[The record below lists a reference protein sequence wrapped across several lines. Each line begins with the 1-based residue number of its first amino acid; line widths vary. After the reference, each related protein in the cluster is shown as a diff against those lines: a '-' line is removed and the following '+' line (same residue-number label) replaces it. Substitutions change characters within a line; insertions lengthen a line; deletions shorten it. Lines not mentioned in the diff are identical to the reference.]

1 MSKGF
6 VYLIVEVN
14 EKGQE
19 KFKIGI
25 TKNNPKERLKK
36 LKTGNSNELEVLKFY
51 ESENYKR
58 IEKWFHMKYASRK
71 TIAKNEFFSLTDD
84 QVINFIKDCKEID
97 SIINLMKEQNPFYK

>member
-19 KFKIGI
+19 KFKIGV

-97 SIINLMKEQNPFYK
+97 SVINLMKEQNPFYK

>member
-19 KFKIGI
+19 KFKIGV

>member
-1 MSKGF
+1 
-6 VYLIVEVN
+6 
-14 EKGQE
+14 
-19 KFKIGI
+19 
-25 TKNNPKERLKK
+25 LKK

-97 SIINLMKEQNPFYK
+97 SVINLMKEQNPFYK